1 MGGFALGTPWNQAP
15 WYELCADDDQEVPKK
30 FICMKEEDGLT
41 SRKTYSATQLATL
54 DHPGKL
60 WEDGVFLS
68 MAGIPGRARP

>member
-1 MGGFALGTPWNQAP
+1 MLWGLPGIRHPGMSCVLMT
-15 WYELCADDDQEVPKK
+15 DQEVPKK

-41 SRKTYSATQLATL
+41 SRRTYSATQLATL

>member
-1 MGGFALGTPWNQAP
+1 MSCVLMTG
-15 WYELCADDDQEVPKK
+15 QEVPKK
-30 FICMKEEDGLT
+30 FICVKEEDGLT
-41 SRKTYSATQLATL
+41 SRRTYSATQLATL